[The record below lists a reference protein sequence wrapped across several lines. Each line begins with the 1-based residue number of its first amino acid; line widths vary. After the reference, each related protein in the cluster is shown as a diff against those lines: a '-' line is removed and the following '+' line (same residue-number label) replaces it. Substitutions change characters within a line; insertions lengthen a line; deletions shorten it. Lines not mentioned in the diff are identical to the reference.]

1 MASRLTAATLTVTH
15 TESISINGI
24 EYGGTNT
31 LTIASIVEVS
41 KRIVNISTTEQ
52 IILAFSDKSAAG
64 EFIEGDVLYIRFTNK
79 DDTNHIALTFVN
91 ESADEFGIKLDKGQT
106 FIYNGDLAGG
116 VVDTFDAA
124 ATAITPD
131 SFEDLVNVTAKA
143 NTAACDMEIFVAVK

>member
-1 MASRLTAATLTVTH
+1 MTSVLTAATLTVTH
-15 TESISINGI
+15 SEVCNLNGVNV
-24 EYGGTNT
+24 GATNT
-31 LTIASIVEVS
+31 LTIGGIVEVS

-64 EFIEGDVLYIRFTNK
+64 EFVETDVLYIRFTNK

-143 NTAACDMEIFVAVK
+143 NSAACDMEIFIALK